1 MKKLEIGKK
10 YWRLTILWEGWFQS
24 FPSWQRRR
32 LVECL
37 CNCWN
42 IHKPTLQ
49 KVKSWETTSC
59 GCLKTQPAVNR
70 EAFNK
75 WDKIW
80 PFIFI
85 QDKGLVNNKRRVE
98 VKCFCWKQKE
108 TTAYVAKNSVSCGC
122 HRKSKKSK
130 EDAERSRLISSKRR
144 AEIRTSSDW
153 TITHKALAELMF
165 LQFNSCTICAIGIA
179 EDYHIDHIQPLAD
192 WWEHTIHNIQLLC
205 PSCNL
210 KKSDWYDW

>member
-1 MKKLEIGKK
+1 M
-10 YWRLTILWEGWFQS
+10 
-24 FPSWQRRR
+24 
-32 LVECL
+32 
-37 CNCWN
+37 
-42 IHKPTLQ
+42 LQ
-49 KVKSWETTSC
+49 KIELWETTSC
-59 GCLKTQPAVNR
+59 GCWNKNKPAVNK
-70 EAFNK
+70 EVFNK
-75 WDKIW
+75 WDKIG
-80 PFIFI
+80 PFKFI
-85 QDKGLVNNKRRVE
+85 KECWFIKNKRRIEVE
-98 VKCFCWKQKE
+98 CFCWKQKE

-153 TITHKALAELMF
+153 TITSKAIAELMF